1 MMVYSVK
8 TLIILIHRKITMDL
22 FLRFYKFY
30 GLIYTIY

>member
-8 TLIILIHRKITMDL
+8 TLFILIPCKITMDL
-22 FLRFYKFY
+22 FQRFYKFY